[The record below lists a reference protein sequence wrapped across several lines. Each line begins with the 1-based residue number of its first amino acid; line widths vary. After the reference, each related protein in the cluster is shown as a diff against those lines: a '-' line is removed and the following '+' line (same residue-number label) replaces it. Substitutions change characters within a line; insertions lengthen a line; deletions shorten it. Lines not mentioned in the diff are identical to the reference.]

1 MSFVSGLYKFI
12 VLFFISLKRIFA
24 AMQSRKSNPKFLKS
38 TKLAE
43 PYQKLGMKTVVL
55 DRLLVARHFACGDH
69 ICGLPA
75 LDAGVFFAENCAV
88 GVRRDIN
95 AQSRCDARRTWWRA
109 CRRDYRDEGTGYVRL
124 GC

>member
-43 PYQKLGMKTVVL
+43 PYQKLGMKTVVSQ
-55 DRLLVARHFACGDH
+55 
-69 ICGLPA
+69 
-75 LDAGVFFAENCAV
+75 
-88 GVRRDIN
+88 
-95 AQSRCDARRTWWRA
+95 AQSKGFANKA
-109 CRRDYRDEGTGYVRL
+109 K
-124 GC
+124 